1 MHKPAIKSMFL
12 FDPGHVGFEVDLK
25 QADAQVVAWESHD
38 LRLMELFT
46 RMNDGE
52 AIDVHMENAKVA
64 YGPVTI
70 TPYMRQISKHMV
82 HGTNYVGSAK
92 TIAKKLGLLVRQV
105 EVFQRR
111 WFGEH
116 PGIREWHRSVEGELA
131 AKRSVQ
137 NIYGYRR
144 YYFDRV
150 EGLLPEAVAWIGQST
165 TACTINKGIRTHR
178 QNNPEIPLL
187 LQVHDS
193 AVGQYPKHLHSTA
206 PSQIKK
212 NFRVTVPYD
221 TPLSMGVDLKLS
233 QTSWLACEKESKFKL
248 AA

>member
-1 MHKPAIKSMFL
+1 MHKPAIKSMFIA
-12 FDPGHVGFEVDLK
+12 DIDHVFFEVDLK
-25 QADAQVVAWESHD
+25 QADAQVVAWESND
-38 LRLMELFT
+38 RVLMDLFT
-46 RMNDGE
+46 RMNNGE

-64 YGPVTI
+64 YGSVTI

-82 HGTNYVGSAK
+82 HGTNYVGSAR

-116 PGIREWHRSVEGELA
+116 PGIREWHRRTEMQLATKRCVE
-131 AKRSVQ
+131 

-144 YYFDRV
+144 YYFDRIEMV
-150 EGLLPEAVAWIGQST
+150 LPEAVAWIGQST

-178 QNNPEIPLL
+178 RTNPNIPLL

-193 AVGQYPKHLHSTA
+193 AIGQYHKSLHSTA
-206 PSQIKK
+206 PSKIKEA
-212 NFRVTVPYD
+212 FRVQVPYA
-221 TPLSMGVDLKLS
+221 TPLSMGVDLKLT
-233 QTSWLACEKESKFKL
+233 QTSWMDCVKESKFKL